1 MSDFILGPNSV
12 CSQNYSIWKRGN
24 HDDCPKIVLGDFTQ
38 VFDNIRYV
46 VCSSDIYKFSGISIG
61 DGSYINYGCFLS
73 GEYGLSIGSN
83 VLVGPYVVFATA
95 GHNIDQY
102 ESIYESDV
110 VGEPIT
116 VCDDVW
122 IGASAVILPG
132 TIIES
137 GAVVAAASVV
147 KGMVPEY
154 AVVAGVPAKIVKYRR
169 FKKWSAIKNFLLKFG
184 IGRNI

>member
-1 MSDFILGPNSV
+1 MSDFILGSNSV
-12 CSQNYSIWKRGN
+12 CSQTYSIWKRGN
-24 HDDCPKIVLGDFTQ
+24 PDDCPKIVLGDSAQ

-46 VCSSDIYKFSGISIG
+46 VCSPDIYVSSGISIG
-61 DGSYINYGCFLS
+61 AGSYINYGCFLS
-73 GEYGLSIGSN
+73 GEYGLTIGSN

-95 GHNIDQY
+95 GHNIDQC

-147 KGMVPEY
+147 KGLVPKY

-169 FKKWSAIKNFLLKFG
+169 FKKWSRFRNFLLNLG
-184 IGRNI
+184 IGRKI